1 MFDFLRRVPLF
12 AEMSEDDL
20 ARLCEMVEEVHLPAG
35 QDLFKEGS
43 KGDRAYVIKDGQIEI
58 LKESSG
64 RQVLVSVRAA
74 GDVIGEMALLED
86 APRSAT
92 VRARTDSLLLAIHQ
106 EQMEQLLKASA
117 SAAQAMLH
125 TVLGR
130 WRATSSAL
138 RQSEKMAQLG
148 TFTAGIA
155 HELNNPAAAVR
166 RGIGQL
172 QDVVGDYSQAQAAL
186 SRLALTNPQQAML
199 DSLAQDARTLA
210 ARPLMLDAV
219 ERSDL
224 EAELESWLDDQ
235 GVADAW
241 ELAPTLVSLGYN
253 AAKLTGWEQVFTPD
267 LMPVVIRW
275 LGATFSVHNLL
286 AEVSMGA
293 ERISAIV
300 KALKSYSYLDQAPV
314 QQVDVHEGLDNTLLI
329 LRSKLKDLRV
339 RRDYAPD
346 LPKITGYGSELNQV
360 WTNLIDNAADA
371 LTTTPNPTI
380 TLQTRREGDWI
391 SVTVEDNGPGIP
403 PDVQRRVFE
412 PFFTTKPPGK
422 GTGLGLDISYNIVVN
437 KHRGEIKLFSQP
449 GRTHFQV
456 VLPVNFEST
465 DSGPTMISPLKNT
478 PDEHLRHIL
487 ETIHTIAVV
496 GISSNP
502 DRPAYSV
509 PAYLQAHGYRI
520 IPVNPNLAELLGE
533 KAYPDLLALPEPVDV
548 VLIFRPG
555 DEVMPF
561 VEQAIQIKA
570 KVVWMQETIVNEA
583 AADVARQAG
592 LDVVMDT
599 CMRATHR
606 RLFGKKPS

>member
-1 MFDFLRRVPLF
+1 MYDFLRRVPLF

-43 KGDRAYVIKDGQIEI
+43 KGDRAYVITGGQIEI

-92 VRARTDSLLLAIHQ
+92 VRARTDSELLAIHQ
-106 EQMEQLLKASA
+106 EQMEQLLKSSA

-172 QDVVGDYSQAQAAL
+172 QDVIGDYSQAQAAL
-186 SRLALTNPQQAML
+186 SRLVLTSPQQAML
-199 DSLAQDARTLA
+199 DDLAQDARTLA

-224 EAELESWLDDQ
+224 ESELESWLDDQ

-241 ELAPTLVSLGYN
+241 ELAPTLVSLGYH
-253 AAKLTGWEQVFTPD
+253 AAKLTGWEEVFTPD
-267 LMPVVIRW
+267 VMPEVIRW
-275 LGATFSVHNLL
+275 LGATYTVHNLM
-286 AEVSMGA
+286 AEVSLGA

-314 QQVDVHEGLDNTLLI
+314 QQVDLHEGLDSTLLI
-329 LRSKLKDLRV
+329 LRSKLKDLKV
-339 RRDYAPD
+339 KRDYAQD

-371 LTTTPNPTI
+371 VASTPNPTI

-403 PDVQRRVFE
+403 ADVQRRVFE
-412 PFFTTKPPGK
+412 PFYTTKPPGK

-449 GRTHFQV
+449 GRTRFQV
-456 VLPVNFEST
+456 VLPVNFESADT
-465 DSGPTMISPLKNT
+465 GPTMITPLANT
-478 PDEHLRHIL
+478 TDEHLRHIL

-502 DRPAYSV
+502 DRPAHSV

-520 IPVNPNLAELLGE
+520 IPVNPNLEELLGE
-533 KAYPDLLALPEPVDV
+533 KAYPDLLTVPEPVDV

-599 CMRATHR
+599 CMRATYR
-606 RLFGKKPS
+606 RLFGKKPA